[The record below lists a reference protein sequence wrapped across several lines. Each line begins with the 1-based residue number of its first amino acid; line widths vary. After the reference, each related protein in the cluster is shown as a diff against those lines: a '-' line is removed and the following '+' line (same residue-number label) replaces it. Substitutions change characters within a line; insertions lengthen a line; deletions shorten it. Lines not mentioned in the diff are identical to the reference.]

1 MKEELYWLWLSNISG
16 IGRKKKDTL
25 IECFQ
30 TPQKAFFA
38 SDQEIKEVC
47 ERFSFFTKNDLPNLL
62 ASRNIE
68 KIERYDKKLIASNI
82 QYYSINHERYPKQL
96 RTLYD
101 PPHIIYVKGKLVEEQ
116 QIKIAIVGARRC
128 SNYGKKVAEYL
139 SKRLAENNVVVVS
152 GMARGIDTAAHKGT
166 LEAGGATVAVL
177 GCGVNICY
185 PEENYK
191 LMKEIIDLGCV
202 LSETPVNAA
211 PVPGNFPL
219 RNRIISG
226 LCDGV
231 LVVEAAGKSGSLITA
246 DCALEQGKD
255 VFAIPGRIFDT
266 FSEGTNQLIKMGAK
280 PVQCVEDIL
289 EEYIDIG
296 ENTVENKMVITLDKG
311 EEMVYS
317 CISFEP
323 IHLDTLYRKVSMN
336 IDDIQLML
344 MKLELKGVIEQLPS
358 KYYMKS
364 KK

>member
-128 SNYGKKVAEYL
+128 
-139 SKRLAENNVVVVS
+139 
-152 GMARGIDTAAHKGT
+152 
-166 LEAGGATVAVL
+166 
-177 GCGVNICY
+177 
-185 PEENYK
+185 
-191 LMKEIIDLGCV
+191 
-202 LSETPVNAA
+202 
-211 PVPGNFPL
+211 
-219 RNRIISG
+219 
-226 LCDGV
+226 
-231 LVVEAAGKSGSLITA
+231 
-246 DCALEQGKD
+246 
-255 VFAIPGRIFDT
+255 
-266 FSEGTNQLIKMGAK
+266 
-280 PVQCVEDIL
+280 
-289 EEYIDIG
+289 
-296 ENTVENKMVITLDKG
+296 
-311 EEMVYS
+311 
-317 CISFEP
+317 
-323 IHLDTLYRKVSMN
+323 
-336 IDDIQLML
+336 
-344 MKLELKGVIEQLPS
+344 
-358 KYYMKS
+358 
-364 KK
+364 

>member
-1 MKEELYWLWLSNISG
+1 
-16 IGRKKKDTL
+16 
-25 IECFQ
+25 
-30 TPQKAFFA
+30 
-38 SDQEIKEVC
+38 
-47 ERFSFFTKNDLPNLL
+47 
-62 ASRNIE
+62 
-68 KIERYDKKLIASNI
+68 
-82 QYYSINHERYPKQL
+82 